1 MRSQPAE
8 QVIILATGGTISGR
22 ATNAADNMAYT
33 AGLVGIADLLAALPP
48 DPQGRLEWVGE
59 QLVQIDSKDMGADV
73 WRQLA
78 LRCAHH
84 LGQASVRGIVITHG
98 TDTMEETAYFLHALL
113 GDRGARSKPVV
124 LTGAMRPASALS
136 PDGPQNMLDA
146 LAIAGHPGA
155 CGVVVAMAGSV
166 FSALDV
172 QKVHCY
178 RRDAFDA
185 SDAGALGYV
194 EEGRLRMVR
203 PWPAPDA
210 HCLPAWPES
219 IALASWPRVEI
230 VTSHAG
236 TGGHIVDAL
245 VAHSA
250 ACADPLR
257 AIVVA
262 GTGNGTL
269 HRSLEAALLR
279 AHEKGIAVV
288 RATRCCHGRVMP
300 TAADVFPD
308 SGGLSPVKARIRLVL
323 SLMQSDA

>member
-1 MRSQPAE
+1 MHPQSAD
-8 QVIILATGGTISGR
+8 QVVILATGGTISGR
-22 ATNAADNMAYT
+22 ATNAADNIAYT

-48 DPQGRLEWVGE
+48 DPQGRPSWVGE
-59 QLVQIDSKDMGADV
+59 QLVQIDSKDMDTDV

-84 LGQASVRGIVITHG
+84 LEQASVRGIVITHG

-113 GDRGARSKPVV
+113 GARGARSKPVV

-146 LAIAGHPGA
+146 LAIAADPGA
-155 CGVVVAMAGSV
+155 CGVVVAMAGAV

-172 QKVHCY
+172 QKVHTY
-178 RRDAFDA
+178 RRDAFGA
-185 SDAGALGYV
+185 SDAGPLGYV

-203 PWPAPDA
+203 PWPAPDD
-210 HCLPAWPES
+210 HCLSDWPES
-219 IALASWPRVEI
+219 MSRAAWPRVEI

-236 TGGHIVDAL
+236 AGGHLVDAL

-250 ACADPLR
+250 AQSDPLR

-279 AHEKGIAVV
+279 ARDHGIAVV
-288 RATRCCHGRVMP
+288 RATRCSQGRVMP
-300 TAADVFPD
+300 TAADVFGD
-308 SGGLSPVKARIRLVL
+308 SEGLSPVKARIRLML
-323 SLMQSDA
+323 SLMQAAA